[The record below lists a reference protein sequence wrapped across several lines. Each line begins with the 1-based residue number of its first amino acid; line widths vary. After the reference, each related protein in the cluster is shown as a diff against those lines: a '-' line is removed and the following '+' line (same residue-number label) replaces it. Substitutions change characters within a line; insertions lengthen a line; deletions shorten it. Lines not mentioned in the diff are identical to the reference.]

1 MRSRGLALVLA
12 VWLPAAVVH
21 AADPGVEFEIAIGR
35 GDLAAVKALLD
46 AGRSADTP
54 IAEGHQ
60 TPLQRAASSGKTEI
74 AKLLIERGA
83 SVNAPAASGSAL
95 HLAIQGGWDD
105 IVQLL
110 IDNGAD
116 PDQRDAF
123 DNTPLVLAV
132 SAQHRDIAEILIK
145 AGADLGA
152 SSSGL
157 TPLMFASSTGD
168 VDQVRFLVKAGAK
181 VNGVGK
187 GQYGGRSALLAAIPD
202 GQADAV
208 KALIEL
214 KADVNQKGPDGKTPL
229 AAARE
234 AKQEEI
240 VTILKAAGA
249 RDGAALPAKKS

>member
-1 MRSRGLALVLA
+1 MRSRGLLLLLA
-12 VWLPAAVVH
+12 AWLAAPSAHAGDPAV
-21 AADPGVEFEIAIGR
+21 DLELAIGR
-35 GDLAAVKALLD
+35 GDVAAVKAFL
-46 AGRSADTP
+46 AGGRSADTP

-60 TPLQRAASSGKTEI
+60 TPLQRAASTGKTAI
-74 AKLLIERGA
+74 AKLLLERGA
-83 SVNAPAASGSAL
+83 SVNAPSASGSAL
-95 HLAIQGGWDD
+95 HLAIGGGWDD

-116 PDQRDAF
+116 PDQRDPF
-123 DNTPLVLAV
+123 DNTPLVRAV
-132 SAQHRDIAEILIK
+132 SAQNREAAQILIK

-152 SSSGL
+152 STYGL

-168 VDQVRFLVKAGAK
+168 PESIRFLVKAGAK

-202 GQADAV
+202 GHADCV
-208 KALIEL
+208 KVLIEL

-229 AAARE
+229 ATARE

-249 RDGAALPAKKS
+249 R